1 MALEQR
7 LNIAAQEKGMDIMRL
22 RRQVAFDRFLAR
34 IFHTPRTD
42 LIVKGGYTLELRMQR
57 ARTTKDIDFS
67 FVGNLEGAW
76 AGSPDELKIFF
87 QDKLDID
94 LRDFFTFVIGDET
107 LDLENAP
114 YGGFR
119 FPIEAKMGI
128 RKFVAFSIDVAA
140 GDCWFEP
147 HESASIHDW
156 FGSAGIP
163 TAKIPII
170 SLEQQFAEKLH
181 SYTRFRD
188 YENSRVK
195 DLLDMVL
202 LINDNK
208 MIPQRVLDITEATF
222 KKRDG
227 AVFPPVF
234 HVPPGNWK
242 KKYIEYAKE
251 CGIEEDIMSA
261 VEKVRSYCSAVGV
274 LSEN

>member
-57 ARTTKDIDFS
+57 ARTTKDID
-67 FVGNLEGAW
+67 
-76 AGSPDELKIFF
+76 
-87 QDKLDID
+87 
-94 LRDFFTFVIGDET
+94 LRDFFTFVIGDAT

-156 FGSAGIP
+156 FGFAGIP

-181 SYTRFRD
+181 SYIRFRD

-195 DLLDMVL
+195 DLIDMIL

-227 AVFPPVF
+227 AAFPPVF

-261 VEKVRSYCSAVGV
+261 VEKVCSYCSAVGV
-274 LSEN
+274 LSEI